1 MDSFNQ
7 ALIMLQDDKT
17 VKFNEVNPIDISAS

>member
-7 ALIMLQDDKT
+7 ALITLQDDKT
-17 VKFNEVNPIDISAS
+17 VKFNEVNLIDISAS

>member
-17 VKFNEVNPIDISAS
+17 VKINEVNPIDILAS